1 VISEAKFFGIVFQG
15 NPAWQ
20 ESARK
25 KPASDWSAV
34 AIALRAN
41 CAQQRGCNKIAP
53 RKTTGAR
60 NVTGKSAFSNGTIEL
75 SQSIHDMRFSVRL
88 KCNRM
93 HVVVKWIFGVVPT
106 RSGTTEKTKARRSR
120 AFDEY
125 LFLSVHFASLAIA
138 CVRRD
143 TFRLALFL

>member
-25 KPASDWSAV
+25 KPALDWSAV

-93 HVVVKWIFGVVPT
+93 HVVVK
-106 RSGTTEKTKARRSR
+106 
-120 AFDEY
+120 
-125 LFLSVHFASLAIA
+125 
-138 CVRRD
+138 
-143 TFRLALFL
+143 